1 MDNKYHV
8 QVYIKNLDK
17 WKEYIA
23 ELKEEK
29 GDSYITL
36 EEAIDSA
43 TEFGV
48 IPFGWRLMN
57 HRDDFE
63 WG

>member
-1 MDNKYHV
+1 MERIYRRTKRR
-8 QVYIKNLDK
+8 
-17 WKEYIA
+17 
-23 ELKEEK
+23 K

-48 IPFGWRLMN
+48 IPSGWQLMN
-57 HRDDFE
+57 HRDDIE
-63 WG
+63 